1 MSREL
6 PYELLRRLPE
16 RDLVLELI
24 AALINR
30 YGGGPPLKAVLAI
43 NGVAIVMAKYLNDR
57 DRLLASNEMHNG
69 ALEVLPEPKT
79 PMMKGANRSR

>member
-6 PYELLRRLPE
+6 PHEVLRRLPE
-16 RDLVLELI
+16 RDLVVELI
-24 AALINR
+24 CALINR

-43 NGVAIVMAKYLNDR
+43 NNAAIVMAKYLNDQ
-57 DRLLASNEMHNG
+57 DRLIASSQMHAG

-79 PMMKGANRSR
+79 PMMR